1 MVLLALIGLWALLW
15 FPPSANWLA
24 ARALSAP
31 VAAGS
36 LRAEVGSARLWRL
49 GSLRLV
55 DVRFIREDGS
65 LLASVDSVVGTYR
78 GTPLL
83 RRRIIIPALR
93 LVDPTI
99 DVRKVDGVWEVAS
112 LTRSAGAEDSEIAS
126 QPSPWTIE
134 MGRFAVHRGAAVV
147 SSNGHETGRVEDL
160 VLRGSDLVVGEDG
173 SVSIDT
179 LSFRATSPGAP
190 GSLEAVLR
198 GAIEDRTLRLD
209 TLSLASPSSRA
220 SAKGSVPWPASDLFS
235 MRRPP
240 VIALDVDAP
249 HVMLG
254 DLGFLGANLNPA
266 GAFSA
271 NATVGNPAP
280 GQTEA
285 SARVTFGDG
294 SSVEMIAL
302 LEERERPRSGETSS
316 LSLTGTLDV
325 EDLNPSYLV
334 VDSPSGNV
342 HASGEA
348 DIQLI
353 PRSDS
358 LGSTVASG
366 EVSAEL
372 RPSTLG
378 ALAAEQGRL
387 DLALE
392 ASEIT
397 IDYRGSFGS
406 TVQDLRADVEAH
418 GVLIRG
424 SRPGYTGQARM
435 VVGGLAPEPLTLLVE
450 AEGRGFDPDS
460 ITGDLTVDLPQQTA
474 FDRPLEARLTYS
486 PETSSGPW
494 SVELDHGG
502 GSLDGEGHLG
512 LGGHPMW
519 TISRLVADSLDLG
532 AWARDS
538 LPSHLS
544 GQADG
549 RLQGLPGPTLN
560 GTMELELT
568 TWTLRGRPLP
578 PTSGSIELDDGMVR
592 LRAETGGSGPRV
604 SVNASATPFET
615 PPAVT
620 IHRAEFAGLNPAAF
634 GRDST
639 LTGSVNGSLS
649 GGLQGND
656 LATASGN
663 LELRLDS
670 SRIAAQDITFGTGNF
685 GLSEGLL
692 GGRVSLEYPGGEAT
706 VDAQA
711 HFSGAGWT
719 DLEISKA
726 TFRGVDLGRF
736 TAGGELTT
744 DLVGE
749 MEGSLTRDPGGRPS
763 GEASLRLAPSTVN
776 AGEIE
781 SGSLAAQLTEGRIAA
796 GGTFYV
802 DGGGSVDL
810 TVAAAV
816 DSSRFSV
823 ERAQADFHLPE
834 LGALLGAESPASLQ
848 GRVELASS
856 GSNDGGWTFQGSA
869 WNGGWDNL
877 TLDTMAISGRLGS
890 NVVDVD
896 TILAR
901 GNAFSAHGG
910 GLIPLDA
917 TETEPPTFTL
927 TAELTDALPLAPLI
941 DAEVLEV
948 GTATAEI
955 RLGRRADAVVLEGHL
970 DANAILVDELRIVG
984 LAGDWFL
991 AGAGANR

>member
-1 MVLLALIGLWALLW
+1 
-15 FPPSANWLA
+15 
-24 ARALSAP
+24 
-31 VAAGS
+31 
-36 LRAEVGSARLWRL
+36 
-49 GSLRLV
+49 
-55 DVRFIREDGS
+55 
-65 LLASVDSVVGTYR
+65 
-78 GTPLL
+78 
-83 RRRIIIPALR
+83 
-93 LVDPTI
+93 
-99 DVRKVDGVWEVAS
+99 
-112 LTRSAGAEDSEIAS
+112 
-126 QPSPWTIE
+126 
-134 MGRFAVHRGAAVV
+134 
-147 SSNGHETGRVEDL
+147 
-160 VLRGSDLVVGEDG
+160 
-173 SVSIDT
+173 
-179 LSFRATSPGAP
+179 
-190 GSLEAVLR
+190 
-198 GAIEDRTLRLD
+198 
-209 TLSLASPSSRA
+209 
-220 SAKGSVPWPASDLFS
+220 
-235 MRRPP
+235 
-240 VIALDVDAP
+240 
-249 HVMLG
+249 
-254 DLGFLGANLNPA
+254 
-266 GAFSA
+266 
-271 NATVGNPAP
+271 
-280 GQTEA
+280 
-285 SARVTFGDG
+285 
-294 SSVEMIAL
+294 
-302 LEERERPRSGETSS
+302 
-316 LSLTGTLDV
+316 
-325 EDLNPSYLV
+325 V

-578 PTSGSIELDDGMVR
+578 PISGSIELDDGMAR
-592 LRAETGGSGPRV
+592 LGAGTGGTGPRV

-620 IHRAEFAGLNPAAF
+620 IHRAEFGGLNPAAF
-634 GRDST
+634 SRDST
-639 LTGSVNGSLS
+639 LAGSLNGSLS

-656 LATASGN
+656 LATASGH
-663 LELRLDS
+663 LELSLDS
-670 SRIAAQDITFGTGNF
+670 SRIAAQEITSGTGTF
-685 GLSEGLL
+685 ELSDGLL

-711 HFSGAGWT
+711 HFTGAGWT
-719 DLEISKA
+719 DLEVSKA

-736 TAGGELTT
+736 TPGAELTT
-744 DLVGE
+744 DLAGE
-749 MEGSLTRDPGGRPS
+749 MEGSLTRGPGGRPS

-802 DGGGSVDL
+802 NGGGSVNL

-816 DSSRFSV
+816 DSARFSV
-823 ERAQADFHLPE
+823 ERAQGDFHLPE
-834 LGALLGAESPASLQ
+834 LGALLGAESAASLQ
-848 GRVELASS
+848 GRVEVASS
-856 GSNDGGWTFQGSA
+856 GSTDGGWTFQGSA
-869 WNGGWDNL
+869 WNGRWDNL
-877 TLDTMAISGRLGS
+877 SLDTMAISGRLGS

-896 TILAR
+896 TIVAR

-910 GLIPLDA
+910 GLILLDA
-917 TETEPPTFTL
+917 TETEPPSFAL

-955 RLGRRADAVVLEGHL
+955 RLGRRADALVLEGHL

-991 AGAGANR
+991 AGAGANRVDTAHVTLDIGRIVGPSQGEVASTHADLH